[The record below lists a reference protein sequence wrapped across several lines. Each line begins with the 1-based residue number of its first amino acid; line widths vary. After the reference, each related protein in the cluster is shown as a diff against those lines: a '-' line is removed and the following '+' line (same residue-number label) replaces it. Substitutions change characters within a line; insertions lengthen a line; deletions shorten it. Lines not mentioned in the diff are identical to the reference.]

1 MTWKPTESLKKAD
14 ELASTIHCD
23 IVQAGGNVTT
33 LARHRLVQLLE
44 EAIDKALGEAQKAN
58 AEERPHGWDEHHYVP
73 ATADPVGFDKD
84 SPIYFDDTPAPRE
97 GFGPVMSPDEI
108 ELQLEHQGF
117 VAFKAKAELKPDGT
131 PVKDHVQLATDYH
144 NHLMNGLKEDK
155 PKRGRPKGKG
165 KKAKKAKVKK
175 DLGREIEAQVET
187 PVDPPLGE
195 APAS

>member
-1 MTWKPTESLKKAD
+1 MTTWKPTESLKRAD

-44 EAIDKALGEAQKAN
+44 AAIDKALADGHRKAMVDTAHYDLPN
-58 AEERPHGWDEHHYVP
+58 GWRRDEEGLIHAGPP
-73 ATADPVGFDKD
+73 ATADPVGL
-84 SPIYFDDTPAPRE
+84 STEGLRE
-97 GFGPVMSPDEI
+97 FLYP
-108 ELQLEHQGF
+108 
-117 VAFKAKAELKPDGT
+117 GT
-131 PVKDHVQLATDYH
+131 PNEEMLEKT
-144 NHLMNGLKEDK
+144 NGRWPPPVDMLIEEADAADLTVELRPGVADLPK
-155 PKRGRPKGKG
+155 KRGRPKGKG

-187 PVDPPLGE
+187 PSDPPLGE